1 MNVVRVFIVIMYVIV
16 LYGCAGVK
24 NEINSFQSSNDTL
37 FIRTQKHK
45 GAGLFALGAMSPEFR
60 NPDDTVFVHN
70 VIFSKQ
76 LLNVSRFQ
84 APVDF
89 RQKQPEYVDV
99 LKATQNGQEI
109 FIIDSNNNHDFTD
122 DAFHPIRP
130 LKWDSDEN
138 AVKHTYF
145 IYNGNK
151 IVKDSSWIDVGTDR
165 GNLFYRKNE
174 HLAANFRIGRNNYT
188 IGIADP
194 RNPLTFA
201 YSERSEI
208 ALLGSNKYLKDTL
221 LLKDKLTF
229 GQFIKLGQN
238 HYRIEKISN
247 NGEYVTLI
255 KDNSFEQKVGLQLGM
270 NAPAF
275 KGIAVNGAI
284 VNSADMH
291 NKVTIIVNS
300 CGCGGD
306 TASSKAYYDILE
318 RYGDSINVIRL
329 DSKIEKE
336 IDGIQIDVTDEANKD
351 FYGAYRGEY
360 CSRMCFVI
368 DRNNRIVDIF
378 EGQDWKMFPV
388 KI

>member
-1 MNVVRVFIVIMYVIV
+1 MILYVFVIYS
-16 LYGCAGVK
+16 CAGVK
-24 NEINSFQSSNDTL
+24 KGINHFKSSDDTL
-37 FIRTQKHK
+37 VIRTQKHK
-45 GAGLFALGAMSPEFR
+45 EAGLFALGAMSPVFR
-60 NPDDTVFVHN
+60 NPDDTVFVHA
-70 VIFSKQ
+70 VIFPKQ

-99 LKATQNGQEI
+99 LKATENGREI

-122 DAFHPIRP
+122 DTFHPIEQ
-130 LKWDSDEN
+130 LEWYSDEN
-138 AVKHTYF
+138 AVQHSF
-145 IYNGNK
+145 LIYNGK
-151 IVKDSSWIDVGTDR
+151 EIVKDSSWIDIGTDR

-174 HLAANFRIGRNNYT
+174 HLTASFRIGKDDYK

-208 ALLGSNKYLKDTL
+208 ALLANNRHIKDTL
-221 LLKDKLTF
+221 LLKDKVTI

-238 HYRIEKISN
+238 HYKIEKISN
-247 NGEYVTLI
+247 NGEYLTLI
-255 KDNSFEQKVGLQLGM
+255 RDDDFEKKTGLQLGM

-275 KGIAVNGAI
+275 KGIAVNGSE

-306 TASSKAYYDILE
+306 TASAKAYYDILE
-318 RYGDSINVIRL
+318 KYGDAINVIRL
-329 DSKIEKE
+329 DSKIEK
-336 IDGIQIDVTDEANKD
+336 GLRGMQIDVSEEPNKD
-351 FYGAYRGEY
+351 FYNTYRGEY

-368 DRNNRIVDIF
+368 DSNNKVIDIF
-378 EGQDWKMFPV
+378 EGQDWKSFPV